1 MAGNYFYGFK
11 VGGRIAD
18 EVLKTILVHRDRV
31 ARATWTDES
40 KLHVT
45 VKFVGKNLASN
56 VDEEFHRVCVQA
68 SQFKLSLKG
77 AGTFNNRSGPRV
89 LFAQLDTG
97 IDHVK
102 LLHKELGGTEHFS
115 PHLTLAKLE
124 DIGDASPEFAVLAQ
138 ELVGVSFGHCVV
150 EQLALYQTQGDG
162 KPYRTVACHRLLGN

>member
-1 MAGNYFYGFK
+1 MPGSYFFGFK
-11 VGGRIAD
+11 VGGKIAD

-31 ARATWTDES
+31 PRATWTDES

-45 VKFVGKNLASN
+45 VKFVGKSLPVN

-68 SQFKLSLKG
+68 GHFKLNLKG

-89 LFAQLDTG
+89 LFAQLTDG
-97 IDHVK
+97 LEHVK

-124 DIGDASPEFAVLAQ
+124 DIGDAAPEFAVLAQ
-138 ELVGVSFGHCVV
+138 ELVGFSFGHCVV
-150 EQLALYQTQGDG
+150 EQLSLYQTQGDG
-162 KPYRTVACHRLLGN
+162 KPYRVVACHRLLG